1 MSAVATDL
9 AFDGSSSPLGDSRLR
24 DLVVRA
30 AIGLLR
36 ERALTDVTLA
46 DVAAAA
52 AVERAAVEAEFDS
65 MNDLVVVVIRA
76 WNRDRMAPLQSV
88 AEQRGAVAFL
98 RSIVGAN
105 LTDPALMRLMT
116 SMVNVAGTPNHPIA
130 PLLQQQWVQF
140 HAHVQRAL
148 AHDIEV
154 GREPSTM
161 EPASGAEQLIALY
174 EGLQLQSMLRPNMDL
189 MASFDRAVTR
199 LRDGW
204 ARDYAVPTWDI

>member
-9 AFDGSSSPLGDSRLR
+9 AFDGSDVLGGDADLR
-24 DLVVRA
+24 QRVVRA
-30 AIGLLR
+30 AIGVLR

-46 DVAAAA
+46 DVAAAGGLEPGV
-52 AVERAAVEAEFDS
+52 VEIEFGG
-65 MNDLVVVVIRA
+65 MHELVIEVIRV
-76 WNRDRMAPLQSV
+76 WNRERMAPLQTV
-88 AEQRGAVAFL
+88 AERWGAVAFL
-98 RSIVGAN
+98 RAIVAAN
-105 LTDPALMRLMT
+105 LADPALMRLMT
-116 SMVNVAGTPNHPIA
+116 AMVNIAGTPNHPIA

-148 AHDIEV
+148 TRDIEV

-161 EPASGAEQLIALY
+161 QPASGAEQLIAVY
-174 EGLQLQSMLRPNMDL
+174 EGLQLQSLLRPNMDL

-204 ARDYAVPTWDI
+204 SQSYAPPTWDI